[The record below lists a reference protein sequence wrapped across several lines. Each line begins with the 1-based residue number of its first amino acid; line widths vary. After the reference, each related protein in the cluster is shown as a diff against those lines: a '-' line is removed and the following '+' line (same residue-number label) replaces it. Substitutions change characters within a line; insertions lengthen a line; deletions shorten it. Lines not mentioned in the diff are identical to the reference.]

1 MVANKN
7 HRRCEMENIMLT
19 IKFVTWYGLEVLVI
33 ALALGTGLAAL
44 YQLMVR
50 RHAAGEEA
58 PLTAP
63 APR

>member
-1 MVANKN
+1 
-7 HRRCEMENIMLT
+7 MENIMLT